1 MSYIMFFSK
10 SKNLDHRYLSNFQVI
25 DKGIVIDENFP
36 FRELHGER
44 FHSIE
49 NAFQA
54 SKLCCANFD
63 TESLDIIQTLS
74 PSDARKFGSKSNFK
88 KHKKELDITTWN
100 KMSIQVM
107 KKLLKLRYDN
117 DEKFRKTINF
127 AKNNHIK
134 LKHFERTGSKSFWG
148 GFYKDG
154 EWKGTNM
161 LGELMQELKK

>member
-36 FRELHGER
+36 FHELHGKC

-54 SKLCCANFD
+54 SKLCCAKFN

-117 DEKFRKTINF
+117 DEKFRKTIDF

-161 LGELMQELKK
+161 LGELMQELK

>member
-1 MSYIMFFSK
+1 MSYILFYSK

-25 DKGIVIDENFP
+25 DRGIVIDEKFP
-36 FRELHGER
+36 FHELHGKC

-54 SKLCCANFD
+54 SKLCCAKFD

-74 PSDARKFGSKSNFK
+74 PLEAKKFGSKSNFK
-88 KHKKELDITTWN
+88 KHKKELDVISWN

-117 DEKFRKTINF
+117 DEKFKKTIEF
-127 AKNNHIK
+127 AKNNQLK
-134 LKHFERTGSKSFWG
+134 LKHFEITGSKSFWG
-148 GFYKDG
+148 GFYKDC

-161 LGELMQELKK
+161 LGELMQELK

>member
-1 MSYIMFFSK
+1 MSYILFYSK

-25 DKGIVIDENFP
+25 DRGIVIDEKFP
-36 FRELHGER
+36 FHELHGKC

-54 SKLCCANFD
+54 SKLCCAKFD
-63 TESLDIIQTLS
+63 IESLDIIQTLS
-74 PSDARKFGSKSNFK
+74 PLEARNFGSKLNFK
-88 KHKKELDITTWN
+88 KHKKELDITVWN
-100 KMSIQVM
+100 KMSVQVM

-117 DEKFRKTINF
+117 DEKFKKTIEF
-127 AKNNHIK
+127 AKNNQLK

-148 GFYKDG
+148 GFYKDC

-161 LGELMQELKK
+161 LGELMQELK